1 MRRAAPNLN
10 RSAPQGSVS
19 SRISAV
25 FAASSCPSF
34 RQDQALIVDP
44 IAMWQTP
51 IGRRE
56 AAQPSP
62 MKRSKIFEAISPL
75 TKSRHPAKTP
85 PRHCS
90 ARGHRDKTRSLYR
103 ARPQVRE
110 RVFQRI
116 VASILNYRGSNAPA
130 SFILSAEFLPGLH
143 LVLIQ
148 ALSSSHSHSNDD
160 KRSLDQ
166 SGLGTHSL
174 GRCARRL

>member
-1 MRRAAPNLN
+1 
-10 RSAPQGSVS
+10 
-19 SRISAV
+19 
-25 FAASSCPSF
+25 
-34 RQDQALIVDP
+34 
-44 IAMWQTP
+44 MWQTP
-51 IGRRE
+51 IGRRK

-62 MKRSKIFEAISPL
+62 MKRPKISEAISPL

-143 LVLIQ
+143 PVLIQ

-166 SGLGTHSL
+166 SGLGTRL
-174 GRCARRL
+174 GAAQGDFDFAPHLLDGIEVRQEEDLAFMRREIVHYDHVALAKGRERTQRT